1 MHWIYP
7 SVGSAIFGFGLGG
20 LSDVAL
26 CVTIDSYEAASSSKG
41 SVISADLTAIRSL
54 EKHSLA

>member
-7 SVGSAIFGFGLGG
+7 SIGSAIFGFGLGG

-26 CVTIDSYEAASSSKG
+26 CVTIDSYQA
-41 SVISADLTAIRSL
+41 VCDNMILQ
-54 EKHSLA
+54 